1 MAGVGTRDQADTAKQ
16 DGVPSSTLR
25 VGCGSGT
32 SLFYLFK
39 RSSNAAF
46 WAAVFSISVVE
57 QLFGSVIVVNIEEAT
72 HNLSR
77 KSE

>member
-1 MAGVGTRDQADTAKQ
+1 LAGVGTRDQADTAKQ
-16 DGVPSSTLR
+16 DGAPSTLR